1 MPSVVGAA
9 AAFPEVRLAQ
19 EQALETSL
27 RFFGLSPG
35 ASRHEDLFRRTGVG
49 SRSVVE
55 QPAYYLAKPG
65 FEARNKDYLKHAL
78 KLGARAAGEALA
90 RAGLAFKDVSH
101 VISVTTT
108 GLLTPSL
115 EARLAAELPLRRS
128 VKRTPIFGVG
138 CAGGAVAL
146 ARAGDLLKGS
156 PGETAL
162 VLSVE
167 LCSLTLHPGDA
178 SVRQWIAA
186 ALFGDGA
193 AAVVVRGGDEGPGV
207 RIAGSG
213 SVLWPE
219 AAGAMGWDFTADGM
233 RLVLST
239 EVPRLA
245 EREFGPAVESFL
257 AGYGLSLGRIH
268 SFILHPGSAKVLDAC
283 EKALG
288 LSARDT
294 ARSRRL
300 LERRGN
306 LSSAS
311 VLVLLAEALEDPP
324 PPGSFVL
331 LASPGPGFALEMVLL
346 RFG

>member
-1 MPSVVGAA
+1 MV
-9 AAFPEVRLAQ
+9 E
-19 EQALETSL
+19 E
-27 RFFGLSPG
+27 PG
-35 ASRHEDLFRRTGVG
+35 
-49 SRSVVE
+49 
-55 QPAYYLAKPG
+55 YYLAKPP
-65 FEARNKDYLKHAL
+65 FEVRNKDYLRHAL
-78 KLGARAAGEALA
+78 KLGGRAARGALA
-90 RAGLAFKDVSH
+90 RAGLGCEDVGH
-101 VISVTTT
+101 LFSVTTT

-115 EARLAAELPLRRS
+115 EARLAGELPFPRTVR
-128 VKRTPIFGVG
+128 RTPIFGAG

-146 ARAGDLLKGS
+146 ARADDVLKGR

-167 LCSLTLHPGDA
+167 LCSLTLHPRDA

-193 AAVVVRGGDEGPGV
+193 AAVVLRGGEEGPGV
-207 RIAGSG
+207 RIVGSG

-245 EREFGPAVESFL
+245 EREFGPAVEAFL
-257 AGYGLSLGRIH
+257 AGHGLTLGGIR
-268 SFILHPGSAKVLDAC
+268 SFLLHPGSAKVLDAC

-288 LSARDT
+288 LGRRET

-324 PPGSFVL
+324 PAGSFAL

-346 RFG
+346 QF